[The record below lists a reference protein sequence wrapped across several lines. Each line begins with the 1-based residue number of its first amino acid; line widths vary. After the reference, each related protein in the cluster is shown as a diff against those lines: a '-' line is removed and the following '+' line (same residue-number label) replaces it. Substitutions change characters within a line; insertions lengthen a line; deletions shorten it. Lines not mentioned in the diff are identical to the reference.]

1 MLYFVATCTVNYS
14 TLMIH
19 CSPPNSTSLRIGSVP
34 FVNFSDNCIQWV
46 EPVFKSSDVT
56 ELIYNVSVSKVGV
69 SPLNVTTNETQYCT
83 ELTPCQEYIV
93 TVTPF
98 STFPKYTAGSNSV
111 TLTTPEG
118 KQY

>member
-19 CSPPNSTSLRIGSVP
+19 CSPTNSTSLGIGSVP

-56 ELIYNVSVSKVGV
+56 ELVYNVSVSEAGL
-69 SPLNVTTNETQYCT
+69 SLLNVTTNETQYCT
-83 ELTPCQEYIV
+83 ELTPCQEYTV

-98 STFPKYTAGSNSV
+98 STFPNYTADSNDV
-111 TLTTPEG
+111 TYTTPEG
-118 KQY
+118 EQ